1 MAQEIDFYP
10 REIYHCRCLI
20 CFWEDV
26 YTQHCLRSINEITE
40 ALKKEQDIMFKCWM
54 FMIKKLKKTS

>member
-1 MAQEIDFYP
+1 MAQEIDFCP

-20 CFWEDV
+20 CFWEDA